1 ADTNQDTRIMLA
13 RTALSMLGIRQ
24 SFSLKAP
31 ARLTTRLYRG
41 GGQLCSTRMNVESE
55 LARVEKEIVA
65 NEKKF
70 EELMAAFKAATD
82 PVQKEFYAAA
92 RDDVSKENRR
102 LRSRETELELAML
115 ARRLQYATWDRR
127 RDLDQ
132 FAAEVVELHQTCC
145 ALEDDWDAEGLS
157 EKVHHAGHGVL
168 VQEPSIAIDGDSRDS
183 KNRAVITR
191 IEQRS
196 VARHAIEATDDRR
209 DVVVAGDDG
218 TGKTRGSMFFAMQEL
233 LAAKKTVMRVGFKE
247 SLIILFEPNN
257 NEGKYEVW
265 TRRIAAEW
273 HRTHVAHDPEAFV
286 LIDPPEKRYY
296 ADTAGCRTIKFAEND
311 REFHYKNAEKDKIIL
326 VTGPPTKEELCAMI
340 PTLWTADT
348 APGNNFDSLESKKRE
363 ILQRA
368 LLVGCAP
375 RYVFGE
381 RKFLER
387 ARSLKVAAERAVWQY
402 LSRENSVVVKK
413 LFFHALDKF
422 SWVCFTIAPTLGG
435 GGDLTTTTWRDRHA
449 TYAVASMRELS
460 RLSIH
465 PFVVEELQRVHTS
478 LIDSAFLFTFR
489 RDVCTFVLSVLPFD
503 WEPGRPLDAL
513 ELGRAVT
520 NYRGTEQFLKALKNH
535 DNDGLMCVE
544 SSSSSSKFPV
554 FIDFAYGPTLWFK
567 VEGAKNNELESESV
581 LRLLEGIG
589 VVEMC
594 GQGGEWQTVR
604 GKESFKATM
613 VFLYVVPPSSPPPT
627 PMCTITPEY
636 YEDLINRHVEV
647 KYWCLVDIFE
657 EVTKKVKEITNNYKI
672 GEFLFWPRRREEDA

>member
-1 ADTNQDTRIMLA
+1 MQARCSALA
-13 RTALSMLGIRQ
+13 VLGVRQ
-24 SFSLKAP
+24 SLSLMAP
-31 ARLTTRLYRG
+31 ARLASTRAYRG
-41 GGQLCSTRMNVESE
+41 QLYSTTTNVESE
-55 LARVEKEIVA
+55 LARVRKEIIA
-65 NEKKF
+65 NKEKVD
-70 EELMAAFKAATD
+70 EMIAAFEAATD
-82 PVQKEFYAAA
+82 PVQKELYAAA
-92 RDDVSKENRR
+92 RGDVSKDILR
-102 LRSRETELELAML
+102 LRTRESELVDAML
-115 ARRLQYATWDRR
+115 ARREQYATWNRR

-145 ALEDDWDAEGLS
+145 ALENDWDAEGLH
-157 EKVHHAGHGVL
+157 EKVQHAGHGVL
-168 VQEPSIAIDGDSRDS
+168 VQEPSIAIDKDSQDS
-183 KNRAVITR
+183 KNNAVITR

-196 VARHAIEATDDRR
+196 VARHAIEAANERR
-209 DVVVAGDDG
+209 HIIVVGDPG

-233 LAAKKTVMRVGFKE
+233 LAANKTVMRVGFKE
-247 SLIILFEPNN
+247 SQIILFEPNN

-265 TRRIAAEW
+265 TRQGADAW
-273 HRTHVAHDPEAFV
+273 HDTDLARDREVFV
-286 LIDPPEKRYY
+286 LIDPPERGDY
-296 ADTAGCRTIKFAEND
+296 ADMARCCTIKFAPTDE
-311 REFHYKNAEKDKIIL
+311 EQHYKNAEKDKIVL

-348 APGNNFDSLESKKRE
+348 APGNNFDSLESKKKE

-387 ARSLKVAAERAVWQY
+387 ARSVKAVAERTVEEDCTRQ
-402 LSRENSVVVKK
+402 NSVVDILNFYAQKK
-413 LFFHALDKF
+413 I
-422 SWVCFTIAPTLGG
+422 SSICFTIAPTLG
-435 GGDLTTTTWRDRHA
+435 GGDLTTTTWRDRHGNHA
-449 TYAVASMRELS
+449 IASMHNLA

-465 PFVVEELQRVHTS
+465 PFVVEELQRADES
-478 LIDSAFLFTFR
+478 FLHSFFIPMFR
-489 RDVCTFVLSVLPFD
+489 RDVCTFVLSVLPFE

-513 ELGRAVT
+513 ELGRTVT

-567 VEGAKNNELESESV
+567 VEGAKNNELESEAV

-613 VFLYVVPPSSPPPT
+613 VFLYVVPPLPPPT
-627 PMCTITPEY
+627 PRRTIITPEY

-657 EVTKKVKEITNNYKI
+657 EVTKKVKDIAKNYKI
-672 GEFLFWPRRREEDA
+672 GEFLFWPRRQ